1 MSADDDPQP
10 STSSG
15 VTRSE
20 TTAPL
25 NEQEYK
31 FLMENVGTNF
41 GGVGVGDRWV
51 ERDQCSATYC
61 SVLNLLDVVC
71 GTPLPPSS
79 QNFCFERVL

>member
-31 FLMENVGTNF
+31 FLEANLGQNF
-41 GGVGVGDRWV
+41 GGVGDRSV
-51 ERDQCSATYC
+51 ERD
-61 SVLNLLDVVC
+61 
-71 GTPLPPSS
+71 
-79 QNFCFERVL
+79 